1 MNFDFLVKFIEQIK
15 DLSCKRA
22 AGLVLSMVIMLS
34 IYKIDAIMPY
44 VDQYVTPKE
53 PPKATRGLLY
63 SSMDLDIKDKN
74 LDTVKTYL
82 EQYATPYLKDI
93 AFISIY
99 KYIPEGPEY
108 SYQGRIL
115 VQSKFHPTLA
125 DERTLQELNLGWVPL
140 WSGRNVTE
148 LLFNNQA
155 VLIEYDPSLQGF
167 IIIRPPQEK
176 IVPHRLLGVNTE
188 ILLDLGVRHILYQ
201 PIVYEERVVGYVAIY
216 VSALDEVGYNSLFEM
231 ARSLS
236 SRVGRYLVED

>member
-44 VDQYVTPKE
+44 VDQYITPEE
-53 PPKATRGLLY
+53 PPKATKGLLY
-63 SSMDLDIKDKN
+63 SSVDLDIKAEHLN
-74 LDTVKTYL
+74 MINQYL
-82 EQYATPYLKDI
+82 EQYATPYIKDI

-99 KYIPEGPEY
+99 KYIPEGPDY

-115 VQSKFHPTLA
+115 VQSKFHPTLG
-125 DERTLQELNLGWVPL
+125 DERTLKELNLGWVPL

-155 VLIEYDPSLQGF
+155 VLVDYDPSLQGF

-176 IVPHRLLGVNTE
+176 ITPHRLLGVNTE

-201 PIVYEERVVGYVAIY
+201 PIIYGERIVGYVAIY
-216 VSALDEVGYNSLFEM
+216 LATLDDAKYNSLFEM

>member
-34 IYKIDAIMPY
+34 VYKIDTIMPY
-44 VDQYVTPKE
+44 VDQYITPKE
-53 PPKATRGLLY
+53 PPKATKGILY
-63 SSMDLDIKDKN
+63 SSVDLDIKDEHI
-74 LDTVKTYL
+74 DMVTSYL
-82 EQYATPYLKDI
+82 EQYATPYVKDF

-99 KYIPEGPEY
+99 KYIPEGPDY

-125 DERTLQELNLGWVPL
+125 DTRTLKELNLGWVPL

-148 LLFNNQA
+148 HLFDNQT
-155 VLIEYDPSLQGF
+155 VLVSYDATVKGF
-167 IIIRPPQEK
+167 VITKPPQDK
-176 IVPHRLLGVNTE
+176 ITPHQLHSVNTD
-188 ILLDLGVRHILYQ
+188 ILFDLGIRYIIYQ
-201 PIVYEERVVGYVAIY
+201 PIKYGDRIVGYVAIY
-216 VSALDEVGYNSLFEM
+216 LTALDTKYDSLVEM
-231 ARSLS
+231 ARSLG